1 MKAKRKFA
9 DAIGTVVGNA
19 SMAAANGVRSRGMR
33 EARVPF
39 EEESRQQ

>member
-19 SMAAANGVRSRGMR
+19 SMAAANGARSRGMR
-33 EARVPF
+33 ETRVPF